1 MIQTVE
7 YNGALKGIQLWP
19 IEGGFVILKI
29 NGTETHLSPRE
40 SDGLAKAL
48 LAARTEAIL
57 HDPEA

>member
-7 YNGALKGIQLWP
+7 FNGAPQGIQLWP

-29 NGTETHLSPRE
+29 SGIETHLSRRE

-48 LAARTEAIL
+48 LAARTEAIRC
-57 HDPEA
+57 DPEA